1 MGLGTV
7 RIGISG
13 WQYDNWRGDFYPAGL
28 PRRSQ
33 LTYVAEHM
41 PTVELNGSFY
51 SLQRPA
57 SYRRWHDETPD
68 GFVFAI
74 KGGRYITH
82 LRRLRDVE
90 TALAN
95 YFASGVLELGTK
107 LGPILW
113 QLPARL
119 TFEPDVL
126 DSFLHLLPRTSTDAV
141 DLAAHHD
148 DKVPQVSLDDPGGHR
163 PLRHALEVRSTT
175 FDDERFFA
183 LLRKHDVACVLS
195 DSAGR
200 WVQLDATTAGF
211 EYVRLHGHSTLYAS
225 RYASSTLRRIADRCR
240 TAAEESRD
248 VYVYFDNDMRGHAPH
263 DALRLARMV
272 GIEHQPDGYLTSS

>member
-1 MGLGTV
+1 MGLGTA

-28 PRRSQ
+28 PRRSH
-33 LTYVAEHM
+33 LAYVAERM

-57 SYRRWHDETPD
+57 SYRRWRDETPQ
-68 GFVFAI
+68 GFVFAV

-82 LRRLRDVE
+82 LRRLRE
-90 TALAN
+90 AESALAN
-95 YFASGVLELGTK
+95 YFASGVLELGGK

-119 TFEPDVL
+119 TFEPTVIDA
-126 DSFLHLLPRTSTDAV
+126 FLKLLPRTSTDAV
-141 DLAAHHD
+141 ELAARHD
-148 DKVPQVSLDDPGGHR
+148 DKVPLVSLADPGGHR
-163 PLRHALEVRSTT
+163 PLRHALEVRSAT

-183 LLRKHDVACVLS
+183 LLREHQVACVLS

-200 WVQLDATTAGF
+200 WVELDATTADF
-211 EYVRLHGHSTLYAS
+211 DYVRLHGHTTLYTS
-225 RYASSTLRRIADRCR
+225 RYADATLRRIAQRCR
-240 TAAEESRD
+240 SAMRESRD
-248 VYVYFDNDMRGHAPH
+248 VYVYFDNDARGHAPH
-263 DALRLARMV
+263 DALRLARLV
-272 GIEHQPDGYLTSS
+272 P